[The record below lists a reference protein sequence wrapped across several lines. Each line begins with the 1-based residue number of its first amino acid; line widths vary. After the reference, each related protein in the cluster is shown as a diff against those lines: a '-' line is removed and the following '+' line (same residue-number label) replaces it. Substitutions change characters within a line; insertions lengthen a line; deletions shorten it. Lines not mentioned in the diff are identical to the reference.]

1 MFEDIYIKAVNI
13 IKKIRDIIDDNIV
26 SSYESISKSFP
37 IKLSIITAMLL
48 FFLPMEYYAYI
59 IPTSLS
65 IYILHLLTL
74 YTKHTIEKESIEL
87 LDFNYFK
94 DKADE
99 SEDVLDGFI
108 NECFTRYLVL
118 FRAYKDMEYINEK
131 EEMIMRKELLDMIVS
146 SLSPLFLKK
155 MRLYYGSN
163 VETILSQKAFIKVT
177 LFVAN
182 NNKQINMEQNSSN
195 QVQKESIDKIFR
207 ELMSKSNSE
216 FNAEFDDTP
225 PYE

>member
-1 MFEDIYIKAVNI
+1 MDKFIDNLS
-13 IKKIRDIIDDNIV
+13 KILNKLQWIDDAIQAL
-26 SSYESISKSFP
+26 YKTISNSFAWKLCIISFILLLLLP
-37 IKLSIITAMLL
+37 I
-48 FFLPMEYYAYI
+48 EYYSYI

-65 IYILHLLTL
+65 VYILYLLTL
-74 YTKHTIEKESIEL
+74 YNQHKIDKENIEL
-87 LDFNYFK
+87 LDFSYFEA
-94 DKADE
+94 KADE
-99 SEDVLDGFI
+99 TEDVLDGFI

-131 EEMIMRKELLDMIVS
+131 EETVMRKELLDMIVS

-163 VETILSQKAFIKVT
+163 TETVISQKAFIKVT

-182 NNKQINMEQNSSN
+182 NNKNINMEQNTN
-195 QVQKESIDKIFR
+195 EKLQKESMDKIFR
-207 ELMSKSNSE
+207 ELMTKPSSDFSSDLN
-216 FNAEFDDTP
+216 DTP